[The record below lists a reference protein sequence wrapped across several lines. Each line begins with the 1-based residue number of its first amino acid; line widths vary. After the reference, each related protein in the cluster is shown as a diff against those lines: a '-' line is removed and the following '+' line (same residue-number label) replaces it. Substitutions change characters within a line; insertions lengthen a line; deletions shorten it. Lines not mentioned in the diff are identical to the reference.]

1 MKRSQ
6 HRRSLFTTVFGAFLA
21 FTEVAS
27 CEDVKPKTIEL
38 MTTDERQ
45 VMVAGMQI
53 ALDEALSG
61 KHFIEDYPWPIV
73 ATVSLSEADNV
84 IVVDLDRRILDYTSL
99 SESEDMGDYIFNRL
113 WPFLERI
120 DGSTGVRFLYGGH
133 EEEYW
138 SGMPGI
144 DAIPHATSGRRK
156 RNADDRPVAV
166 VALGRGVHFRSEQ
179 GRPVSS
185 SCCDNRMTL
194 SGDADTASQGLPS

>member
-1 MKRSQ
+1 MKRNQ
-6 HRRSLFTTVFGAFLA
+6 RKRSLFITVFGAFLA

-27 CEDVKPKTIEL
+27 CEDVRPRTIEL
-38 MTTDERQ
+38 MTPDERQ
-45 VMVAGMQI
+45 VMVAEMQV

-61 KHFIEDYPWPIV
+61 KQFIEDYPWPIV

-133 EEEYW
+133 EEAYW
-138 SGMPGI
+138 SGRPAI
-144 DAIPHATSGRRK
+144 EAIPHAT
-156 RNADDRPVAV
+156 
-166 VALGRGVHFRSEQ
+166 H
-179 GRPVSS
+179 VSTF
-185 SCCDNRMTL
+185 NPR
-194 SGDADTASQGLPS
+194 